1 MNTFAIGSLPV
12 HFSVA
17 KLFTFRWQYTQSYE
31 EDPVLLA
38 IVGDLRD
45 IECQIK
51 AIVRQADTDF
61 EDFDALK
68 RIVETITI

>member
-1 MNTFAIGSLPV
+1 MRLYCLRLSDRILILGGGAVTTS
-12 HFSVA
+12 
-17 KLFTFRWQYTQSYE
+17 QSYE

-45 IECQIK
+45 IERQIK